1 MSTAVLPLAPG
12 DDEAT
17 DLDDR
22 GEAPRGGS
30 AIEPFQEVVDGV
42 IVDDTETGTGA
53 REVYLPP
60 LVAEY
65 LDPRDL
71 IDNPNNARKDVGD
84 LEDLKASMA
93 LIGILCPLVVVPT
106 QVDGRDNAY
115 KIMIGHR
122 RKYAAI
128 ALKMFQVPCIIAA
141 DDGEALQIIAQL
153 AENGHRVGLTV
164 SEEAEAYYQLTLLDW
179 TPEAI
184 AKVRAI
190 PLPAVQQSL
199 RLRQL
204 PAAAAA
210 AVDNGT
216 MTLTESAALD
226 QLADDPKAL
235 DRVLAA
241 GAGYKHVLATELAK
255 RATAKAV
262 AVAKAELVL
271 AGVPITNKPKG
282 FGSTSTEV
290 AARMLVDAD
299 GNRLD
304 PATVRTKPGFAA
316 FVEKSPFGGA
326 ETVVYCKD
334 PEAWGYHRYTPSY
347 GPTLSAEE
355 LARRAERERRRAEH
369 LAALQVAA
377 GVRRDFVREHY
388 GSAKAARGLF
398 PDALRQ
404 VVTGAH
410 DLEFD
415 DVDGL
420 YTALGGTSDDVLATA
435 GIDRLT
441 RALVA
446 RWICA
451 HERNL
456 GLAASDYPGDAD
468 AQAAAFWYE
477 RLTADGY
484 TLADAETILLDS
496 LTNPDRTH
504 DEDEHDD
511 EEDDEEDGPDEDAE
525 DAEDAEHDAHAQGRD
540 EDEDRQEPEG
550 ERNTTADDRSDAEPA
565 HADDPSGD
573 AGPVMAA
580 EVSDEDLVPVG

>member
-12 DDEAT
+12 NEETTEIEDPGA
-17 DLDDR
+17 
-22 GEAPRGGS
+22 APRTDDAVERFG
-30 AIEPFQEVVDGV
+30 EVVDGV
-42 IVDDTETGTGA
+42 VVDDSETEPNDSTRRVA
-53 REVYLPP
+53 LPP
-60 LVAEY
+60 LVAKN

-71 IDNPNNARKDVGD
+71 IDNPNNLRKDVGD
-84 LEDLKASMA
+84 LNDLKASMA
-93 LIGILCPLVVVPT
+93 RIGILCPLVVIPT
-106 QVDGRDNAY
+106 WVDGGGEAY
-115 KIMIGHR
+115 MIVIGHR

-128 ALKMFQVPCIIAA
+128 ALRWTEVPCIIAA

-153 AENGHRVGLTV
+153 AENGHRVGLTA

-226 QLADDPKAL
+226 QLADDLKAL

-241 GAGYKHVLATELAK
+241 GSGYKHVLASELAK
-255 RATAKAV
+255 RKAAKAV

-271 AGVPITNKPKG
+271 AGVPITSKPKG

-290 AARMLVDAD
+290 AARLLVDAD
-299 GNRLD
+299 GNRLE
-304 PATVRTKPGFAA
+304 PATVRTMPGFAA
-316 FVEKSPFGGA
+316 FVEKGPFGGA

-334 PEAWGYHRYTPSY
+334 PEAWGYRRYTPSF
-347 GPTLSAEE
+347 GPTLSAQE

-388 GSAKAARGLF
+388 GSAKAAKVLF

-404 VVTGAH
+404 VLTGTH
-410 DLEFD
+410 DLEFE

-420 YTALGGTSDDVLATA
+420 YTTLGGAGDDVLRTA
-435 GIDRLT
+435 GIDRLS

-456 GLAASDYPGDAD
+456 GFAASDYPAEAD
-468 AQAAAFWYE
+468 AQAVAFWYE
-477 RLTADGY
+477 RLNADGY
-484 TLADAETILLDS
+484 TLADAEAVLLES

-504 DEDEHDD
+504 DD
-511 EEDDEEDGPDEDAE
+511 EDDDGPDEDAE
-525 DAEDAEHDAHAQGRD
+525 DAEHDANAEGRD
-540 EDEDRQEPEG
+540 EDGDENRQEQDG
-550 ERNTTADDRSDAEPA
+550 EVNATTGGRSDAAPA
-565 HADDPSGD
+565 DEDGASGD
-573 AGPVMAA
+573 DGPPVETEAT
-580 EVSDEDLVPVG
+580 DEDLIGVG